1 MSGGGSIFPQTK
13 LAPERHRLITKPG
26 PRLKAHTPLKFVSG
40 GAGGRKS
47 GYADL
52 NLTSMVD
59 MLTILVVFLLQT
71 FSASGELLSVQKNIT
86 LPDAQNFAAL
96 EAAPIIAVSKDSVTL
111 NGFPVADADELNA
124 ENTADWKITK
134 LHDDLVTLKNNYQLL
149 HPGNGADGFKGD
161 VIVQADKNVDF
172 KVIKK
177 VMYSCSLAEYRN
189 VNFAVQQ
196 AKKGGS

>member
-1 MSGGGSIFPQTK
+1 MSGGGSIFPSSK
-13 LAPERHRLITKPG
+13 MAPERHRLITKPG
-26 PRLKAHTPLKFVSG
+26 PRLKVHAPLKFVAG
-40 GAGGRKS
+40 GASGKKT
-47 GYADL
+47 GYAEL

-71 FSASGELLSVQKNIT
+71 FSASGELLTVQKNII
-86 LPDAQNFAAL
+86 LPEASNFAEL
-96 EAAPIIAVSKDSVTL
+96 EQAPIIALSKDSVTL
-111 NGFPVADADELNA
+111 DGRPVADSAELNA

-134 LHDDLVTLKNNYQLL
+134 LHDELVTLKNNFKLL
-149 HPGNGADGFKGD
+149 HPSDGADGFKGM

-177 VMYSCSLAEYRN
+177 VMYSCSMAGYVN

-196 AKKGGS
+196 KAHGG

>member
-1 MSGGGSIFPQTK
+1 MAGGGNIFPQTK
-13 LAPERHRLITKPG
+13 LAPERHRLIAKPG
-26 PRLKAHTPLKFVSG
+26 PRLKQHTGLKFVSH

-86 LPDAQNFAAL
+86 LPDAQNFAEL
-96 EAAPIIAVSKDSVTL
+96 EVAPIIAVSKDSVTL
-111 NGFPVADADELNA
+111 NGFPEADAEELNA

-149 HPGNGADGFKGD
+149 HPGGGSDGFKGN

-177 VMYSCSLAEYRN
+177 VMYSASMAGYNN
-189 VNFAVQQ
+189 VNFAIQQ
-196 AKKGGS
+196 KKAGS